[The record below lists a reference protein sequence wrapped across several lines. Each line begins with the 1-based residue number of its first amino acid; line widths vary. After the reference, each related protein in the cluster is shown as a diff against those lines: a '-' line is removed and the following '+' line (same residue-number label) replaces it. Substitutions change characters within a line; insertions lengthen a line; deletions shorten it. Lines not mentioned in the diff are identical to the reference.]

1 MSLSYFHFLPA
12 RSRVGVK
19 DLNLHAK
26 VNIVKV
32 AAGFVRER
40 DLYEFLELNYL
51 NILFPHAPQIIEQ
64 ETNIWHFP
72 CISIYNLKISNSVLN
87 HFTLYICSAKRS
99 RPWFIRYFIC
109 ASSCQREGAYFFSR
123 RCCVRNLWFPFHSV
137 VYRAGVGAFN
147 APHNSDLCVSYERI
161 FCHLFIHLR
170 RLVIRAAKA
179 RARFLWLLHSSGVSG
194 LLFSRVGWD
203 YHELLHRQQFAVQNN
218 ELWKLGRHSSTL
230 LGIGVWVCVISW
242 LIYGSRGAPHNMNQ
256 IVFYVL
262 V

>member
-40 DLYEFLELNYL
+40 DLYEFLELNYV

-64 ETNIWHFP
+64 ETNIWHCP
-72 CISIYNLKISNSVLN
+72 CISIYNLKIRNSVLN

-109 ASSCQREGAYFFSR
+109 ASSCQREGAYFFSAAAV
-123 RCCVRNLWFPFHSV
+123 CEIYDF
-137 VYRAGVGAFN
+137 
-147 APHNSDLCVSYERI
+147 
-161 FCHLFIHLR
+161 LFIQSCIAL
-170 RLVIRAAKA
+170 
-179 RARFLWLLHSSGVSG
+179 
-194 LLFSRVGWD
+194 
-203 YHELLHRQQFAVQNN
+203 
-218 ELWKLGRHSSTL
+218 
-230 LGIGVWVCVISW
+230 VWVLLTHRTIPTCVWVTSAFFATYSFICVA
-242 LIYGSRGAPHNMNQ
+242 L
-256 IVFYVL
+256 
-262 V
+262 